1 MASWEFR
8 IGCGSAV
15 GTFQIYE
22 GNGEWFDLSK
32 KPIERA
38 TCSFGGAEDMD
49 ERYLVT
55 EKCNGCKQCIS
66 ECPQGCIT
74 IEDGNVIIRQKS
86 CIRCGHC
93 FETCP
98 AGAIEKRES

>member
-1 MASWEFR
+1 M
-8 IGCGSAV
+8 

-38 TCSFGGAEDMD
+38 TFSFGGAEDMD

-74 IEDGNVIIRQKS
+74 IEDGKVIIRQKS